1 VKVAALLEIKD
12 LVVRYGAIKA
22 LKGISLDLEKGALIT
37 LIGAN
42 GAGKTTLLNALT
54 GVVRVSEGSVLF
66 KGKDITELES
76 DAIVKLGISHVPE
89 GRKIFSELTVE
100 ENLYAGAYILKSKN
114 RVKENVDQAYEL
126 FPHLAERKK
135 QEGGTLSGGE
145 QQMLAIAR
153 GIMSDPDIILLDE
166 PSLGL
171 APLIVEKIF
180 DFIVKINKLGKS
192 ILLVE
197 QNANLALQIAS
208 YGYVLETGNIKI
220 RDSAEHLR
228 DNDLVRKAYLG
239 IA

>member
-1 VKVAALLEIKD
+1 VALLEVKN
-12 LVVRYGAIKA
+12 LAVHYGEVHA
-22 LKGISLDLEKGALIT
+22 LKGISLTVEEGALIT

-54 GVVRVSEGSVLF
+54 GVVKPTSGVVKF
-66 KGKDITELES
+66 KGKTITAMRS
-76 DAIVKLGISHVPE
+76 DLIVRQGISHVPE

-100 ENLYAGAYILKSKN
+100 ENLIAGAYILTNKN
-114 RVKENVDQAYEL
+114 QVKQNLEQVYTL
-126 FPHLAERKK
+126 FPQLAERRK

-153 GIMSDPDIILLDE
+153 GTMSDPEILFLDE

-180 DFIVKINKLGKS
+180 DFIVKINSSGKS

-197 QNANLALQIAS
+197 QNANIALQVAS
-208 YGYVLETGNIKI
+208 YGYVLETGTIKI
-220 RDSAEHLR
+220 EDSTAHLQN
-228 DNDLVRKAYLG
+228 NDVVRKAYLG